1 MHAFQTLSSFFVHDL
16 KNLASMLSL
25 TVQNLPNN
33 FDNPEFR
40 RDALKVISES
50 VEKMNAMCSRLSL
63 LGRKLDLDRRE
74 IDLNDLV
81 RETLGRVNGSLR
93 VPVEAALQPIPRIFV
108 DREQMQKILL
118 NLVLNADDAIEGS
131 GTIRVAT
138 AVREGWLVLTVS
150 DTGRGM
156 SEEFIARKLFLPF
169 QTTKSK
175 GLGIGLFQSKRLVE
189 AHGGRIE
196 VDSDEGR
203 GSSFHVLLPL
213 ASSSGLASGV
223 GRRLATNGP
232 ANQ

>member
-1 MHAFQTLSSFFVHDL
+1 
-16 KNLASMLSL
+16 MLSL

-81 RETLGRVNGSLR
+81 RETLGRVNGSLH

-108 DREQMQKILL
+108 DPEQMQKILL

-223 GRRLATNGP
+223 GRRLATNGS